1 MFNKYCMV
9 RKQKKLFL
17 LLFAPISLIII
28 LLLLYSNISFDF
40 IAYKT
45 THINIYRAVIIFGF
59 IALPLILILL
69 ANKDF
74 RLQKTHSKLLILG
87 ISLFVASLNF
97 NLHFNYIF
105 TIVFGVCILID
116 FVFVRKFYRPNTL
129 HILFFIYAA
138 INALSLFW
146 TNDLKSGFY
155 WLKLQMAFIYFPLAF
170 CLFRP
175 DRKQFDIILISIFR
189 WMIVFAVLSVGSWIL
204 QSRAL
209 GIPLSEGF
217 VMQKHMFLGIYQPF
231 DIVFAWSNFYH
242 PTFISVTLMFGLSI
256 GWYYALR
263 NKVTGYELA
272 FYIAIILLMAILT
285 QSRFM
290 IVAWLLV
297 NIISVFYMFKTKRLL
312 QSVLFMS
319 LLALTICLWV
329 FFPKNIKYFF
339 IDNVRISHFKAAFQS
354 IEENLFQGTGLGGM
368 TKYINDDNAVYQHI
382 KDAHIISVI
391 GNIPENEQELSTL
404 RKGISLDFIGSNPH
418 NQFIGDLM
426 QTGILGLLSILSII
440 IYVLY
445 LCVRQKN
452 QLLFCFFSIFFL
464 LMLIEMPLMV
474 ENGIMC
480 FTFILCLLIGYNPDW
495 KKDTKH

>member
-28 LLLLYSNISFDF
+28 LLLLHSNISFDF

-87 ISLFVASLNF
+87 ISLFVVSLNF

-116 FVFVRKFYRPNTL
+116 FVFGRKFYKPDTL
-129 HILFFIYAA
+129 HILFFIYAT

-175 DRKQFDIILISIFR
+175 DRKQFDITLISIFR

-209 GIPLSEGF
+209 GIPLSEAF

-242 PTFISVTLMFGLSI
+242 PTFISITLMLGLSI
-256 GWYYALR
+256 GWYYTLR

-272 FYIAIILLMAILT
+272 FYIVIVLLMAILT

-297 NIISVFYMFKTKRLL
+297 NILFVVYMLQIKPKLQRVVIVIITLIAVFA
-312 QSVLFMS
+312 
-319 LLALTICLWV
+319 LAFYPDKIKN
-329 FFPKNIKYFF
+329 FFS
-339 IDNVRISHFKAAFQS
+339 DTVRIAHYKAAFEA
-354 IEENLFQGTGLGGM
+354 IEDNQFWGTGLGGM
-368 TKYINDDNAVYQHI
+368 TKYINENNTIYQHI

-391 GNIPENEQELSTL
+391 GNIPKNEQELSTL
-404 RKGISLDFIGSNPH
+404 IKGISLDFIGSNPH
-418 NQFIGDLM
+418 NQFVGDLM

-495 KKDTKH
+495 EKDTKH